1 MGWTC
6 PECGAKNTGDLY
18 VCACGFDQSSYL
30 ASDPVEAELAEDL
43 DVDDYLLDAAF
54 SAGNISSSASPASSV
69 TKKAVAEKQ
78 GARRSSLNPSD
89 RIIVKEVGPWEFSFS
104 PSEGRIS
111 IGTEALKPFR
121 LDVTVRDIEDIL
133 EAVYGLTGKRKT
145 LRSLELT
152 NEDVMELLQYVGEIV
167 EAKRSKIKTS
177 FSQEDVGAITALVNS
192 KLSQQ

>member
-43 DVDDYLLDAAF
+43 EVDDYLLDAAF
-54 SAGNISSSASPASSV
+54 SAGNISSPSSPASSV
-69 TKKAVAEKQ
+69 AKKAVAEKQ
-78 GARRSSLNPSD
+78 GIRRSPLDASD
-89 RIIVKEVGPWEFSFS
+89 RVTVKEVGPWKFSFS

-111 IGTEALKPFR
+111 IGTAALEPFR
-121 LDVTVRDIEDIL
+121 LDVSVQDIEDIL
-133 EAVYGLTGKRKT
+133 ESVYRVTGKRKT
-145 LRSLELT
+145 LRSLELMDK
-152 NEDVMELLQYVGEIV
+152 DVMELLEYIGEIV
-167 EAKRSKIKTS
+167 DAKRSKIRTS

-192 KLSQQ
+192 KLSQ